1 MRSGTGITC
10 SKRREASERSC
21 EVHRLTLADANGEHP
36 GEGVGSG
43 NNPTCPQCVW
53 QHLTGENLNE

>member
-1 MRSGTGITC
+1 MC

-53 QHLTGENLNE
+53 QHLTGENLSE